1 MRRIRQRLKVYNNI
15 CIYVVIPLKIF
26 KFSSKISAT
35 GSSFQKE
42 VLELDREQQA
52 DVNCEKH
59 DLSNIIPI
67 NFDRLSRHF
76 EHSCCRARHV
86 QIILQSAI

>member
-1 MRRIRQRLKVYNNI
+1 MRRIRQRLKVDY
-15 CIYVVIPLKIF
+15 YVVIPLKIF